1 MIIDIDKVDL
11 TDSFLFIFFASCWL
25 ERNNEWNGNIDASEF
40 DFRKK
45 NCLWIE
51 LMNSF
56 FPCVFVCWYSGA
68 RYSDS
73 MHPAERE
80 EAA

>member
-45 NCLWIE
+45 KLSLNRVDE
-51 LMNSF
+51 LI
-56 FPCVFVCWYSGA
+56 FPLCVYLLIFRCKI
-68 RYSDS
+68 
-73 MHPAERE
+73 
-80 EAA
+80 